1 LYCRSKRN
9 HNGTAHRGRLTLLT
23 TVLGMPYKSIIS
35 RFQGSTSDPNEF
47 LGSGDVK
54 YHLGVSSDR
63 EFNGKTIHVSLTPN
77 PSHLEAVNPVVVGKV
92 RAKQT
97 QLKDKQTDK
106 VIGLLIHGDA
116 AIAGQGIVAE
126 TFAMSQLRGFRT
138 GGTIHFVINNQIGF
152 TTMPH
157 YGRSAPYCT
166 EIAKMVQA
174 PIFHVNGDD
183 PEAVVHVCRLATEYR
198 NKFKE
203 DVVVDMFCYRRSGHN
218 EADEPSFTQPLMYQ
232 AIKKQKTTR
241 KIYEDKLSKEKILS
255 DDKIHKTTFDFKNF
269 LDSEFDLGKNY
280 KANKIDWLE
289 GSWTGLSTAKF

>member
-1 LYCRSKRN
+1 
-9 HNGTAHRGRLTLLT
+9 
-23 TVLGMPYKSIIS
+23 M
-35 RFQGSTSDPNEF
+35 
-47 LGSGDVK
+47 
-54 YHLGVSSDR
+54 
-63 EFNGKTIHVSLTPN
+63 
-77 PSHLEAVNPVVVGKV
+77 
-92 RAKQT
+92 
-97 QLKDKQTDK
+97 
-106 VIGLLIHGDA
+106 
-116 AIAGQGIVAE
+116 AGQGIVAE

-232 AIKKQKTTR
+232 AIKKHKSTC
-241 KIYEDKLSKEKILS
+241 KIYESKLSKENIL
-255 DDKIHKTTFDFKNF
+255 DYDKINEITSNFKDF

-280 KANKIDWLE
+280 KANKFDWLE
-289 GSWTGLSTAKF
+289 GSWTGLSTASFDARKGKTTVD